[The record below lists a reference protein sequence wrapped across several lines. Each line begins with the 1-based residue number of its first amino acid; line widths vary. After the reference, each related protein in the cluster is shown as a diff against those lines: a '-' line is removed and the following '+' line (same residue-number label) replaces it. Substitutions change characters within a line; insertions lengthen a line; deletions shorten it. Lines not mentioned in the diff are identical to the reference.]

1 MFWRA
6 WESKF
11 DNFLFSFKFGSSLLL
26 SLFLFF
32 SLSFFSVF
40 ITVDE
45 IFKIEDPEL
54 DVEFKVEEVVAEVV
68 KELEEEEGFIDGK
81 HVSLKKTEKILT
93 TESDIIFIATS
104 SSPLEIKMRKMRTMK
119 NQK

>member
-1 MFWRA
+1 M
-6 WESKF
+6 
-11 DNFLFSFKFGSSLLL
+11 LL

-54 DVEFKVEEVVAEVV
+54 DVEFKFKVEEVVEEVD
-68 KELEEEEGFIDGK
+68 LEEEEEGGFIDGK
-81 HVSLKKTEKILT
+81 QVSLKKTEKILAI
-93 TESDIIFIATS
+93 ESDIIFIATS
-104 SSPLEIKMRKMRTMK
+104 SSPLQIKMRKLSKMK
-119 NQK
+119 GEK